1 MTLDEAMEV
10 LTLIRDNHD
19 AEEYEYQTCNIALG
33 CMMYYKNTIKLPD
46 CNTCQKKITGC
57 EYLPRY
63 GEYVRINCPHY
74 QPEQHLSSAAEY
86 ADQPILAPA

>member
-1 MTLDEAMEV
+1 MTNEEAYERIAKMV
-10 LTLIRDNHD
+10 FSDGDD
-19 AEEYEYQTCNIALG
+19 AVAIGMALG
-33 CMMYYKNTIKLPD
+33 CMIHSCNISKLPD

-86 ADQPILAPA
+86 ADQPMLAPA